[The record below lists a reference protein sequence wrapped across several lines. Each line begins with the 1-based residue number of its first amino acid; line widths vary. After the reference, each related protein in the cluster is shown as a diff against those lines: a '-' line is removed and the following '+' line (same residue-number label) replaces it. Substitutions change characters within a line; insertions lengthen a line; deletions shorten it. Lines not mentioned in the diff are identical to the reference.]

1 MESLRTINMYLG
13 LLRNNGQSRSQQ
25 TQSRRIA
32 TPCFEGFFR
41 VSIMLPRSHLAI
53 WAVYVYSLLRIARTE
68 AFFMA
73 SNAFIVDVLTLN
85 SILMISLLSHI
96 APEYLAAV
104 APISG
109 YIRVINVFPHKT
121 LIVVD

>member
-41 VSIMLPRSHLAI
+41 VSVMLPRSHLAI
-53 WAVYVYSLLRIARTE
+53 WAALVYSLFGVACTKALL
-68 AFFMA
+68 MA
-73 SNAFIVDVLTLN
+73 SNTAIVCVFGVSIGTFLTCL
-85 SILMISLLSHI
+85 LSLL
-96 APEYLAAV
+96 P
-104 APISG
+104 PI
-109 YIRVINVFPHKT
+109 
-121 LIVVD
+121 

>member
-1 MESLRTINMYLG
+1 MYLG

-68 AFFMA
+68 AFLMA
-73 SNAFIVDVLTLN
+73 SNAFIVDVLRLN
-85 SILMISLLSHI
+85 SMLMISLLSHT
-96 APEYLAAV
+96 ASEYLVAV
-104 APISG
+104 ASISG
-109 YIRVINVFPHKT
+109 ARAAPGLFFI
-121 LIVVD
+121 

>member
-41 VSIMLPRSHLAI
+41 VSVMLPRSHLAI
-53 WAVYVYSLLRIARTE
+53 WAVSVYSLFFIARTE
-68 AFFMA
+68 ALLMA
-73 SNAFIVDVLTLN
+73 SNTVIVCVLGSASVLFWHVC
-85 SILMISLLSHI
+85 LVLLPQLS
-96 APEYLAAV
+96 
-104 APISG
+104 S
-109 YIRVINVFPHKT
+109 
-121 LIVVD
+121 

>member
-32 TPCFEGFFR
+32 TPCFEGFSR

-53 WAVYVYSLLRIARTE
+53 WAAHIYSLFCIARTE
-68 AFFMA
+68 ALLMA
-73 SNAFIVDVLTLN
+73 SNTFIVDVLRLN
-85 SILMISLLSHI
+85 LMLMISLLSHT
-96 APEYLAAV
+96 ASQYLAAV
-104 APISG
+104 AS
-109 YIRVINVFPHKT
+109 T
-121 LIVVD
+121 S

>member
-68 AFFMA
+68 AFLMA
-73 SNAFIVDVLTLN
+73 SDTFIVDVLRLN
-85 SILMISLLSHI
+85 SILMMYLLSHSHI
-96 APEYLAAV
+96 ASEYLAAV

-109 YIRVINVFPHKT
+109 VRASPGLLFI
-121 LIVVD
+121 